1 MEIRRIAVFGA
12 GVMGAGIAQ
21 DAAAHGLEVVLVDRT
36 EERLAY
42 ARKSIENS
50 LNLELQRWGI
60 TGSEKKVLLSRIK
73 FTSAAADVGAIDV
86 VIEAIPDDL
95 AAKQDLFAQLEAQ
108 FEQLC
113 PGGVIYVS
121 NTAILPITDI
131 GLKMQNKDRLVG
143 MHFLAPVPAIKLVE
157 MVRSVHT
164 SQPTV
169 DRAKELARRLGKTP
183 VDVLENPGYITA
195 RLVVPLINE
204 AIMLYQEGTAS
215 KEDVD
220 TAMRLG
226 FGFNK
231 GPFALADQIGLD
243 VVLGWSEHLFR
254 ELGESRYRPQ
264 SVVRNLVRRGKLGV
278 KSGKGFYDY
287 ETHVESVEEKI

>member
-1 MEIRRIAVFGA
+1 MEIRKVAVFGA
-12 GVMGAGIAQ
+12 GVMGAGIAE
-21 DAAAHGLEVVLVDRT
+21 DAAAHGLDVVLVDRT
-36 EERLAY
+36 EEGLAH
-42 ARKSIENS
+42 ARKSIETS

-60 TGSEKKVLLSRIK
+60 TSSEKKILLSRIK
-73 FTSAAADVGAIDV
+73 FTLDVKDVGATDV
-86 VIEAIPDDL
+86 VIEAIPDNL

-108 FEQLC
+108 LEQLC
-113 PGGVIYVS
+113 PGSVIYVS
-121 NTAILPITDI
+121 NTAVLPITDI

-143 MHFLAPVPAIKLVE
+143 MHFLAPVTTIKLVE

-164 SQPTV
+164 SQATV

-204 AIMLYQEGTAS
+204 AIVLYQESTAS
-215 KEDVD
+215 KEDID

-231 GPFALADQIGLD
+231 GLSRLQTRSGWTLFWAGQSTSSGNSAKQGTALSRWCEI
-243 VVLGWSEHLFR
+243 WSGVE
-254 ELGESRYRPQ
+254 
-264 SVVRNLVRRGKLGV
+264 NL
-278 KSGKGFYDY
+278 
-287 ETHVESVEEKI
+287 E

>member
-1 MEIRRIAVFGA
+1 
-12 GVMGAGIAQ
+12 
-21 DAAAHGLEVVLVDRT
+21 
-36 EERLAY
+36 
-42 ARKSIENS
+42 
-50 LNLELQRWGI
+50 
-60 TGSEKKVLLSRIK
+60 
-73 FTSAAADVGAIDV
+73 
-86 VIEAIPDDL
+86 VIEAIPDNL

-108 FEQLC
+108 LEQLC
-113 PGGVIYVS
+113 PGSVIYVS
-121 NTAILPITDI
+121 NTAVLPITDI

-143 MHFLAPVPAIKLVE
+143 MHFLAPVTTIKLVE

-164 SQPTV
+164 SQATV

-204 AIMLYQEGTAS
+204 AIVLYQESTAS
-215 KEDVD
+215 KEDID

-254 ELGESRYRPQ
+254 EFGETRYRPQ
-264 SVVRNLVRRGKLGV
+264 SLVRNLVRRGELGV
-278 KSGKGFYDY
+278 KSGRGFYNY
-287 ETHVESVEEKI
+287 ETHVKSVEEKI

>member
-21 DAAAHGLEVVLVDRT
+21 DAAAHGLEVVLVDQT
-36 EERLAY
+36 EDGLTR
-42 ARKSIENS
+42 ARQNIENS

-60 TGSEKKVLLSRIK
+60 TGSEKKVLLSHIK
-73 FTSAAADVGAIDV
+73 FTLNRSDVGSVDL

-113 PGGVIYVS
+113 PGEVTYVS

-131 GLKMQNKDRLVG
+131 ALKMVNKERLVG

-157 MVRSVHT
+157 MVRGVHT
-164 SQPTV
+164 SQATV
-169 DRAKELARRLGKTP
+169 DRAKELARRMGKTP

-215 KEDVD
+215 KEDIDV
-220 TAMRLG
+220 AMRLG

-243 VVLGWSEHLFR
+243 IVLGWSEHLFR
-254 ELGESRYRPQ
+254 ELGETRYRPQ
-264 SVVRNLVRRGKLGV
+264 ALVRNLARRGHLGV
-278 KSGKGFYDY
+278 KTGKGFYSY
-287 ETHVESVEEKI
+287 ETRVDNAEEKI

>member
-21 DAAAHGLEVVLVDRT
+21 DAAAHGLEVVLVDQT
-36 EERLAY
+36 EEGLTH

-60 TGSEKKVLLSRIK
+60 TGSEKKVLLSHIK
-73 FTSAAADVGAIDV
+73 FTLDHGDVGTADV

-95 AAKQDLFAQLEAQ
+95 AAKQDLFVQLETQ
-108 FEQLC
+108 FERMC
-113 PGGVIYVS
+113 PGEVTYVS
-121 NTAILPITDI
+121 NTAILPITDVA
-131 GLKMQNKDRLVG
+131 LKMVHKERLVG

-157 MVRSVHT
+157 MVRGVHT
-164 SQPTV
+164 SQTTV
-169 DRAKELARRLGKTP
+169 DRAKELALRMGKTP

-215 KEDVD
+215 KEDIDV
-220 TAMRLG
+220 AMRLG

-243 VVLGWSEHLFR
+243 IVLGWSEHLFH
-254 ELGESRYRPQ
+254 ELGEIRYRPQ
-264 SVVRNLVRRGKLGV
+264 AIIRNLVRRGHLGV
-278 KSGKGFYDY
+278 KTGKGFYSY
-287 ETHVESVEEKI
+287 ETPVDKAEDKI

>member
-1 MEIRRIAVFGA
+1 MEIRKIAVFGA

-21 DAAAHGLEVVLVDRT
+21 DAAAHGLDVVLVDRT
-36 EERLAY
+36 EEGLAH
-42 ARKSIENS
+42 ARKSIETS

-60 TGSEKKVLLSRIK
+60 TSSEKKILLSRIK
-73 FTSAAADVGAIDV
+73 FTLDVKDVGAVDV

-108 FEQLC
+108 LEQVC

-143 MHFLAPVPAIKLVE
+143 MHFLAPVTTIKLVE

-164 SQPTV
+164 SQVTV

-204 AIMLYQEGTAS
+204 AIVLYQEGTAS
-215 KEDVD
+215 KEDID

-254 ELGESRYRPQ
+254 EFGETRYRPQ
-264 SVVRNLVRRGKLGV
+264 SLVRNLVRRGELGV
-278 KSGKGFYDY
+278 KSGRGFYNY

>member
-21 DAAAHGLEVVLVDRT
+21 DAAAHGLEVVLVDQT
-36 EERLAY
+36 ESGLSH
-42 ARKSIENS
+42 ARQSIENS

-60 TGSEKKVLLSRIK
+60 TGSEKKILLSHIK
-73 FTSAAADVGAIDV
+73 FTVNPGDVGSVDL

-95 AAKQDLFAQLEAQ
+95 GAKQDLFAQLEAQ
-108 FEQLC
+108 FEHMC
-113 PGGVIYVS
+113 PGEITYVS
-121 NTAILPITDI
+121 NTAILSITDI
-131 GLKMQNKDRLVG
+131 ALKMVNKERLVG

-157 MVRSVHT
+157 MVRGVHT
-164 SQPTV
+164 SQTTV
-169 DRAKELARRLGKTP
+169 DRAKELARRMGKTP

-204 AIMLYQEGTAS
+204 AIMVYQEGTAS
-215 KEDVD
+215 KEDIDV
-220 TAMRLG
+220 AMRLG

-243 VVLGWSEHLFR
+243 IVLGWSENLFR
-254 ELGESRYRPQ
+254 ELGETRYRPQ
-264 SVVRNLVRRGKLGV
+264 ALIRNLARRGHLGV
-278 KSGKGFYDY
+278 KTGKGFYSY
-287 ETHVESVEEKI
+287 ENCVDNVEEKI

>member
-1 MEIRRIAVFGA
+1 MEIRKIAVFGA

-21 DAAAHGLEVVLVDRT
+21 DAAAHGLEVALVDRS
-36 EERLAY
+36 EEGLVH
-42 ARKSIENS
+42 ARKNIESN

-73 FTSAAADVGAIDV
+73 FTLDPAEVGSVDVI
-86 VIEAIPDDL
+86 IEAIPDDL
-95 AAKQDLFAQLEAQ
+95 AAKQDLFATLEDQ
-108 FEQLC
+108 FEPLC

-131 GLKMQNKDRLVG
+131 GLKMKNKDRLAG
-143 MHFLAPVPAIKLVE
+143 MHFLAPVPMIKLVE

-164 SQPTV
+164 SDSTI

-204 AIMLYQEGTAS
+204 AIMLYQEGTAT
-215 KEDVD
+215 KEDID

-243 VVLGWSEHLFR
+243 VILGWSEHLFR
-254 ELGESRYRPQ
+254 EMGETRYRPQ
-264 SVVRNLVRRGKLGV
+264 SLVRNLVRRGDLGV
-278 KSGKGFYDY
+278 KSGRGFYSY
-287 ETHVESVEEKI
+287 ETRVESVEEKI

>member
-36 EERLAY
+36 EEGLAH
-42 ARKSIENS
+42 ARKNIENS

-73 FTSAAADVGAIDV
+73 FTSVAADVGAIDV

-204 AIMLYQEGTAS
+204 AIMLYQEGTAG

-264 SVVRNLVRRGKLGV
+264 SVVRNLVRRGELGV
-278 KSGKGFYDY
+278 KSGKGFYNY

>member
-1 MEIRRIAVFGA
+1 MEIRKIAIFGA

-36 EERLAY
+36 EEGLSH
-42 ARKSIENS
+42 ARQSIEDS
-50 LNLELQRWGI
+50 LNHELQRWGI

-73 FTSAAADVGAIDV
+73 MTVDSKEAGCVDV

-95 AAKQDLFAQLEAQ
+95 GAKQDLFAQLESQ
-108 FEQLC
+108 FEATC
-113 PGGVIYVS
+113 PGRVTYVS
-121 NTAILPITDI
+121 NTAVLPITDI
-131 GLKMQNKDRLVG
+131 ASKMQNKDRLVG

-164 SQPTV
+164 SQATV
-169 DRAKELARRLGKTP
+169 DCAKELARRMGKTP
-183 VDVLENPGYITA
+183 VDVMENPGYITA

-204 AIMLYQEGTAS
+204 AIMVYQEGTAS
-215 KEDVD
+215 KEDID
-220 TAMRLG
+220 IAMRLG

-243 VVLGWSEHLFR
+243 VVLGWSENLFR
-254 ELGESRYRPQ
+254 EFGESRYRPL
-264 SVVRNLVRRGKLGV
+264 SLVRNLVRQGHLGM
-278 KSGKGFYDY
+278 KTGEGFYRY
-287 ETHVESVEEKI
+287 EPVTDNGEEKI

>member
-21 DAAAHGLEVVLVDRT
+21 DAAAHGLEVVLVDQT
-36 EERLAY
+36 ESGLSH
-42 ARKSIENS
+42 ARQSIENS

-60 TGSEKKVLLSRIK
+60 TGSEKKILLSHIK
-73 FTSAAADVGAIDV
+73 FTLNPGDVGSVDL

-95 AAKQDLFAQLEAQ
+95 GAKQDLFAQLEAQ
-108 FEQLC
+108 FEHMC
-113 PGGVIYVS
+113 PGEITYVS
-121 NTAILPITDI
+121 NTAILSITDI
-131 GLKMQNKDRLVG
+131 ALKMVNKERLVG

-157 MVRSVHT
+157 MVRGVHT
-164 SQPTV
+164 SQTTV
-169 DRAKELARRLGKTP
+169 DRAKELARRMGKTP

-204 AIMLYQEGTAS
+204 AIMVYQEGTAS
-215 KEDVD
+215 KEDIDV
-220 TAMRLG
+220 AMRLG

-243 VVLGWSEHLFR
+243 IVLGWSENLFR
-254 ELGESRYRPQ
+254 ELGETRYRPQ
-264 SVVRNLVRRGKLGV
+264 ALIRNLARRGHLGV
-278 KSGKGFYDY
+278 KTGKGFYSY
-287 ETHVESVEEKI
+287 ENSVDNGEEKI

>member
-36 EERLAY
+36 EEGLAH
-42 ARKSIENS
+42 ARKSIEDS
-50 LNLELQRWGI
+50 LNYELQRWGI
-60 TGSEKKVLLSRIK
+60 TGSEKKILLSHIK
-73 FTSAAADVGAIDV
+73 FTLNRGDVGSVDL

-95 AAKQDLFAQLEAQ
+95 TAKQELFAELEAQ
-108 FEQLC
+108 FEHLC
-113 PGGVIYVS
+113 SDEVAYVS

-131 GLKMQNKDRLVG
+131 ALKMVNKDRLVG

-157 MVRSVHT
+157 MVRGVHT
-164 SQPTV
+164 SQATV
-169 DRAKELARRLGKTP
+169 DRAKELARRMGKTP

-204 AIMLYQEGTAS
+204 AVMLYLEGTAS
-215 KEDVD
+215 KEDIDV
-220 TAMRLG
+220 AMRLG

-243 VVLGWSEHLFR
+243 VVLGWSEHLFH
-254 ELGESRYRPQ
+254 ELGETRYRPQ
-264 SVVRNLVRRGKLGV
+264 ALVRNLVRRGYLGV
-278 KSGKGFYDY
+278 KSGRGFYNY
-287 ETHVESVEEKI
+287 EARVDNAEEKI

>member
-1 MEIRRIAVFGA
+1 MEIRKIAVFGA

-36 EERLAY
+36 EEGLAH
-42 ARKSIENS
+42 ARKNIESS
-50 LNLELQRWGI
+50 LNVELQRWGI
-60 TGSEKKVLLSRIK
+60 TGSEKKILLSHIK
-73 FTSAAADVGAIDV
+73 FTLELKEVGTVDV

-131 GLKMQNKDRLVG
+131 GLKMQNKDRLAG
-143 MHFLAPVPAIKLVE
+143 MHFLAPVPMIKLVE

-164 SQPTV
+164 SQATV
-169 DRAKELARRLGKTP
+169 DRVKELARRLGKTP

-254 ELGESRYRPQ
+254 ELGETRYRPQ
-264 SVVRNLVRRGKLGV
+264 SVVRNLVRRGELGV
-278 KSGKGFYDY
+278 KSGKGFYNY